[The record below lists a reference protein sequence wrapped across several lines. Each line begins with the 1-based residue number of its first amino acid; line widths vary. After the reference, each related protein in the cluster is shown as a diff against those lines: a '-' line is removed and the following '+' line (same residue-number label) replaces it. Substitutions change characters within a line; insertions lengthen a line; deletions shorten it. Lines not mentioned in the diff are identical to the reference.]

1 MKRTTA
7 AIPPET
13 AQLVQATLNRLEGV
27 PTMWGRR
34 FGGALTASDVTRE
47 ALARGLRSIDQ
58 HPQLDPALIPGL
70 VSETRTA
77 MVP

>member
-13 AQLVQATLNRLEGV
+13 AQQVHATLNSLEGQ
-27 PTMWGRR
+27 TLHWGRR
-34 FGGALTASDVTRE
+34 FGGSLTASDVVRE

-58 HPQLDPALIPGL
+58 YPQLDPTLIPGL
-70 VSETRTA
+70 VAETRTPK
-77 MVP
+77 VT